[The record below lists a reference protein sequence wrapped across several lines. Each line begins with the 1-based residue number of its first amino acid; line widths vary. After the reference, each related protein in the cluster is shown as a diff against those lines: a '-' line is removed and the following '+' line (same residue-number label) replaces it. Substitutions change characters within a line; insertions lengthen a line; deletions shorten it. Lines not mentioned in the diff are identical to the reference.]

1 MKKNFF
7 KLNLCLKRGMKK
19 MVIIMLGAPATGK
32 GTVAS
37 VLSEEL
43 NIPQISTGDLFRKN
57 IAKKNKIGILAEK
70 YISQGNL
77 VPDEVTI
84 EMVKTRLQEKDT
96 DKGVI
101 LDGFPRTIVQAE
113 ALDEILAEKNMK
125 IDMVLN
131 LSTPE
136 EEIIERV
143 ITRRVCSNPECKTV
157 YNTKL
162 KPTKVEGIC
171 DKCGSPV
178 ITRKDDTVE
187 AVKTRLK
194 EYFEVTKPLVDFY
207 EQKGCLVTEEVSES
221 INRMG
226 KEVAKEVAQ
235 RFQNK

>member
-1 MKKNFF
+1 
-7 KLNLCLKRGMKK
+7 

-57 IAKKNKIGILAEK
+57 IAKKNELGLLAEK

-77 VPDEVTI
+77 VPDEITI
-84 EMVKTRLQEKDT
+84 KMVKERLQNKDT
-96 DKGVI
+96 DNGVI
-101 LDGFPRTIVQAE
+101 LDGFPRTIPQAE
-113 ALDEILAEKNMK
+113 ALDEILAEKKMK

-143 ITRRVCSNPECKTV
+143 VTRRVCSNPECKTI

-162 KPTKVEGIC
+162 NPTKVEGIC

-207 EQKGCLVTEEVSES
+207 QEKGCLTTEEVSES

-226 KEVAKEVAQ
+226 RDVAVDVAQ
-235 RFQNK
+235 RFQNM

>member
-1 MKKNFF
+1 
-7 KLNLCLKRGMKK
+7 

-37 VLSEEL
+37 VLSQEL
-43 NIPQISTGDLFRKN
+43 KIPQISTGDLFRKN
-57 IAKKNKIGILAEK
+57 IAKKTQLGLLAES
-70 YISQGNL
+70 YIAQGNL
-77 VPDEVTI
+77 VPDDITI
-84 EMVKTRLQEKDT
+84 EMVKTRLQEDDT
-96 DKGVI
+96 NKGVI
-101 LDGFPRTIVQAE
+101 LDGFPRTIPQAK
-113 ALDEILAEKNMK
+113 ALDDILAKKNMK

-143 ITRRVCSNPECKTV
+143 VTRRVCSNQECKTV

-162 KPTKVEGIC
+162 NPTKLEGIC

-187 AVKTRLK
+187 AVKTRLQ

-207 EQKGCLVTEEVSES
+207 QEKGCLTTEEVSES

-226 KEVAKEVAQ
+226 KEVAIEVAQ
-235 RFQNK
+235 RFKNK

>member
-1 MKKNFF
+1 
-7 KLNLCLKRGMKK
+7 

-57 IAKKNKIGILAEK
+57 IAKKNELGLLAEK

-77 VPDEVTI
+77 VPDEITI
-84 EMVKTRLQEKDT
+84 KMVKERLQNKDT
-96 DKGVI
+96 DNGFI
-101 LDGFPRTIVQAE
+101 LDGFPRTIPQAE
-113 ALDEILAEKNMK
+113 ALDEILAEKKMK

-136 EEIIERV
+136 DEIIERV
-143 ITRRVCSNPECKTV
+143 VTRRVCSNAECKTI

-162 KPTKVEGIC
+162 NPTKVEGIC

-194 EYFEVTKPLVDFY
+194 EYFEVTKPLVDF
-207 EQKGCLVTEEVSES
+207 
-221 INRMG
+221 
-226 KEVAKEVAQ
+226 
-235 RFQNK
+235 

>member
-1 MKKNFF
+1 
-7 KLNLCLKRGMKK
+7 

-37 VLSEEL
+37 VLSQEL

-57 IAKKNKIGILAEK
+57 IAKKTKLGLLAEN
-70 YISQGNL
+70 YITQGNL
-77 VPDEVTI
+77 VPDDITI
-84 EMVKTRLQEKDT
+84 EMVKTRLQEDDT
-96 DKGVI
+96 NKGVI
-101 LDGFPRTIVQAE
+101 LDGFPRTIPQAK
-113 ALDEILAEKNMK
+113 ALDEILAKKNMK

-143 ITRRVCSNPECKTV
+143 VTRRVCSNQECKTV

-162 KPTKVEGIC
+162 NPTKIEGIC

-187 AVKTRLK
+187 AVKIRLK

-207 EQKGCLVTEEVSES
+207 QEKGCLTTEEVSES

-226 KEVAKEVAQ
+226 KEVAIEVAQ
-235 RFQNK
+235 RFKDI

>member
-1 MKKNFF
+1 M
-7 KLNLCLKRGMKK
+7 
-19 MVIIMLGAPATGK
+19 
-32 GTVAS
+32 
-37 VLSEEL
+37 
-43 NIPQISTGDLFRKN
+43 
-57 IAKKNKIGILAEK
+57 
-70 YISQGNL
+70 
-77 VPDEVTI
+77 PDEITI
-84 EMVKTRLQEKDT
+84 EMVKTRLQDNDT

-101 LDGFPRTIVQAE
+101 LDGFPRTIPQAK
-113 ALDEILAEKNMK
+113 ALDEILSEKNMK

-143 ITRRVCSNPECKTV
+143 ITRRVCSNQECKTV

-162 KPTKVEGIC
+162 NPTKVEGIC

-207 EQKGCLVTEEVSES
+207 EEKGCLTTEEVSER

-226 KEVAKEVAQ
+226 RDVAVDVAQ
-235 RFQNK
+235 RFKNM

>member
-1 MKKNFF
+1 
-7 KLNLCLKRGMKK
+7 

-37 VLSEEL
+37 VLSQEL

-57 IAKKNKIGILAEK
+57 IAKKNKLGLLAES
-70 YISQGNL
+70 YIAQGNL
-77 VPDEVTI
+77 VPDDITI
-84 EMVKTRLQEKDT
+84 EMVKTRLQEDDT
-96 DKGVI
+96 NKGVI
-101 LDGFPRTIVQAE
+101 LDGFPRTIPQAK
-113 ALDEILAEKNMK
+113 ALDDILAKKNMK

-143 ITRRVCSNPECKTV
+143 VTRRVCSNQECKTV

-162 KPTKVEGIC
+162 NPTKVEGIC

-207 EQKGCLVTEEVSES
+207 QEKGCLTTEEVSER

-226 KEVAKEVAQ
+226 KEVSIEVAQ
-235 RFQNK
+235 RFKNM

>member
-1 MKKNFF
+1 
-7 KLNLCLKRGMKK
+7 

-57 IAKKNKIGILAEK
+57 IAKKNELGLLAEK

-77 VPDEVTI
+77 VPDEITI
-84 EMVKTRLQEKDT
+84 KMVKERLQNKDT
-96 DKGVI
+96 DNGVI
-101 LDGFPRTIVQAE
+101 LDGFPRTIPQAE
-113 ALDEILAEKNMK
+113 ALDEILAEKKMK

-136 EEIIERV
+136 DEIIERV
-143 ITRRVCSNPECKTV
+143 VTRRVCSNPECKTI

-162 KPTKVEGIC
+162 NPTKVEGIC

-207 EQKGCLVTEEVSES
+207 EKKGCLTTEEVSES

-226 KEVAKEVAQ
+226 RDVAEDVAK
-235 RFQNK
+235 RFQNM

>member
-1 MKKNFF
+1 
-7 KLNLCLKRGMKK
+7 

-57 IAKKNKIGILAEK
+57 IAKKNELGLLAEK

-77 VPDEVTI
+77 VPDEITI
-84 EMVKTRLQEKDT
+84 KMVKERLQNKDT
-96 DKGVI
+96 DNGVI
-101 LDGFPRTIVQAE
+101 LDGFPRTIPQAE
-113 ALDEILAEKNMK
+113 ALDEILAEKKMK

-136 EEIIERV
+136 DEIIERV
-143 ITRRVCSNPECKTV
+143 VTRRVCSNPECKTI

-162 KPTKVEGIC
+162 NPTKVEGIC

-207 EQKGCLVTEEVSES
+207 EKKGCLTTEEVSES

-226 KEVAKEVAQ
+226 REVAIEVAQ
-235 RFQNK
+235 RFKNM

>member
-1 MKKNFF
+1 
-7 KLNLCLKRGMKK
+7 

-32 GTVAS
+32 GTVATI
-37 VLSEEL
+37 LSERL

-57 IAKKNKIGILAEK
+57 ITEKTELGILAEK

-84 EMVKTRLQEKDT
+84 NMVKSRLQEKDT
-96 DKGVI
+96 ENGAI
-101 LDGFPRTIVQAE
+101 LDGFPRTIPQAE
-113 ALDEILAEKNMK
+113 ALDKILEEKNMI

-143 ITRRVCSNPECKTV
+143 VTRRVCSNPKCKTI

-162 KPTKVEGIC
+162 NPTKVEGIC
-171 DKCGSPV
+171 DKCGSEV

-187 AVKTRLK
+187 AIKTRLK
-194 EYFEVTKPLVDFY
+194 QYFELTNPLVDFY
-207 EQKGCLVTEEVSES
+207 KKKGCLSTEEVSES

-226 KEVAKEVAQ
+226 KDVAEDVIQ
-235 RFQNK
+235 RFKNK

>member
-1 MKKNFF
+1 
-7 KLNLCLKRGMKK
+7 

-37 VLSEEL
+37 VLSQEL

-57 IAKKNKIGILAEK
+57 IAKKTQLGLLAEN
-70 YISQGNL
+70 YIAQGNL
-77 VPDEVTI
+77 VPDDITI
-84 EMVKTRLQEKDT
+84 EMVKTRLQEDDT
-96 DKGVI
+96 NKGVI
-101 LDGFPRTIVQAE
+101 LDGFPRTIPQAK
-113 ALDEILAEKNMK
+113 ALDEILAKKNMK

-143 ITRRVCSNPECKTV
+143 VTRRVCSNQECKTV

-162 KPTKVEGIC
+162 NPTKIEGIC

-187 AVKTRLK
+187 AVKIRLK

-207 EQKGCLVTEEVSES
+207 QEKGCLTTEEVSES

-226 KEVAKEVAQ
+226 KEVAIEVAQ
-235 RFQNK
+235 RFKNI